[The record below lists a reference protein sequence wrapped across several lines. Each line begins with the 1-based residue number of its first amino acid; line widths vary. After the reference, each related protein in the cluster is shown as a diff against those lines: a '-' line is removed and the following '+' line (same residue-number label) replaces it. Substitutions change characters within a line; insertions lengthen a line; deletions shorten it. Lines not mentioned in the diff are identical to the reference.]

1 MPDIDVFVAG
11 IGTGGTICGVGKYL
25 REKKPG
31 TEVVAID
38 PVGSIVY
45 EMYKT
50 GKAVTRPKTYKIE
63 GIGEDFIPKNYDF
76 SVITDMGQ
84 VEDKEAFVMTR
95 ELLTKE
101 GLYCGVSCG
110 AAVAGTFKWAKAQGE
125 RLRGKN
131 VLIVL
136 PDSGNRY
143 MSKVYD
149 DDWMREAGFLDA
161 PSLGTVADLL
171 AVVRPKGGEVVMVK
185 KSDRISAVIELLRDK
200 GISQVPVQ
208 DANGWMQGMV
218 TEGALL
224 TALYEKRANANDTIE
239 KLVAGTVEM
248 VTPTDSIETV
258 SKLLAA
264 GKTPLVT
271 DSHAS
276 GKVVA
281 ILTKIDLL
289 THLASRT

>member
-1 MPDIDVFVAG
+1 
-11 IGTGGTICGVGKYL
+11 
-25 REKKPG
+25 
-31 TEVVAID
+31 
-38 PVGSIVY
+38 
-45 EMYKT
+45 
-50 GKAVTRPKTYKIE
+50 
-63 GIGEDFIPKNYDF
+63 
-76 SVITDMGQ
+76 
-84 VEDKEAFVMTR
+84 
-95 ELLTKE
+95 
-101 GLYCGVSCG
+101 G
-110 AAVAGTFKWAKAQGE
+110 AAVAGAFKWAKRQGE

-171 AVVRPKGGEVVMVK
+171 KVVRPKGGDVVMSK
-185 KSDRISAVIELLRDK
+185 KTDKISAVIDLMRDK

-224 TALYEKRANANDTIE
+224 TALYEKRANSNDSIE

-248 VTPTDSIETV
+248 VTPNDTIEAV

-271 DSHAS
+271 ESHAS
-276 GKVVA
+276 GKVIA

-289 THLASRT
+289 THLASRN

>member
-1 MPDIDVFVAG
+1 
-11 IGTGGTICGVGKYL
+11 
-25 REKKPG
+25 
-31 TEVVAID
+31 
-38 PVGSIVY
+38 
-45 EMYKT
+45 
-50 GKAVTRPKTYKIE
+50 
-63 GIGEDFIPKNYDF
+63 
-76 SVITDMGQ
+76 
-84 VEDKEAFVMTR
+84 MTR